1 MICDS
6 LWLLWGL
13 PSAVQLGI
21 CGSSSGF
28 CFTFC
33 CGGSGCHLHL
43 MGFACFLM
51 LQLLSTSW
59 ILLVATSPAAVALV
73 NNPGKVEGFI
83 WCYTSPF
90 NVGGSHKWA
99 VSSFL
104 GSGGLSGALGPGLSF
119 WATSCTSAPLLH

>member
-1 MICDS
+1 
-6 LWLLWGL
+6 
-13 PSAVQLGI
+13 
-21 CGSSSGF
+21 
-28 CFTFC
+28 
-33 CGGSGCHLHL
+33 